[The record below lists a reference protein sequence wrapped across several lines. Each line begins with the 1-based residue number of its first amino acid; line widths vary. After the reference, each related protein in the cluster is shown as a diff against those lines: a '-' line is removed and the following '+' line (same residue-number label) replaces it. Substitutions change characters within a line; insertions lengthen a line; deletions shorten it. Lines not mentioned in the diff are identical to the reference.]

1 LTLAEQ
7 RPVSMTRTGVT
18 VCGAVAGIAV
28 SALDFSIGI
37 SQLPP
42 AARGVESAKVELNST
57 ASRQV

>member
-1 LTLAEQ
+1 
-7 RPVSMTRTGVT
+7 MTRTGVT